1 MFIDPYSHN
10 ALKDEINTNIKR
22 IEEISKSGDNIEV
35 GSEIWFE
42 AWDLVKKTAELIE
55 KLSTEARTMDNR
67 LDN

>member
-10 ALKDEINTNIKR
+10 DLKDEINTNIKR

-42 AWDLVKKTAELIE
+42 AWELIKKTAELIE

>member
-10 ALKDEINTNIKR
+10 DLKHEINANIKR

-42 AWDLVKKTAELIE
+42 AWNLVKKTAELIE